1 MALNHLQAGAIPA
14 SVAKGEIMDSIQ
26 IYNALLQTDYCA
38 YVNHVHQGRWTPSKF
53 HKFLCSYVQEFIERP
68 CTNGVFDILCIHCP
82 PQYGKSMSI
91 TETLPSWYLGKHPL
105 HRVMEISYNDDFA
118 SKFGRR
124 NREKIRAYG
133 DIFGI
138 DLSKSTQSVTEFE
151 LSNEVGGM
159 YSVGVLAGAT
169 GHPCEVLII
178 DDPIKTAAE
187 AASDNRKKQIV
198 EEWERSF
205 KTRVRPNGKVIVIM
219 TRWVEDDLV
228 GYLLENYA
236 DVCEYLCIPCEAEE
250 DDPLGRKVGEGLCE
264 EIGKG
269 TAWKDQFKA
278 SYSTESGLMAWNAM
292 YQGRPTSAEGN
303 IIKREWWKYYDKL
316 PDDIQ
321 EWVMSVDAAFKDGKR
336 NDFVAIQVWG
346 KRNTDMYLVD
356 AVKEHLDFPATMN
369 EIRRL
374 RRIYSQ
380 CKTTLIEDKANGTAI
395 ITMLRK
401 EMTGIIAINPIGG
414 KVARVNAVTSAIES
428 GNVHLPRNKNFT
440 YDFVD
445 ECASFPNGK
454 HDDQV
459 DCMSQVLN
467 RFVFHKAD
475 VPVKSKV
482 KGLEKYFSNIK
493 PKKPG
498 IGKGEKIHVI

>member
-1 MALNHLQAGAIPA
+1 MALNHLQAGAVPA
-14 SVAKGEIMDSIQ
+14 SVAKGEIMDAIQ
-26 IYNALLQTDYCA
+26 IYNALLQTNYCA
-38 YVNHVHQGRWTPSKF
+38 YVQHTNDGWIPSKF
-53 HKFLCSYVQEFIERP
+53 HRFLCDKVQDFIERP
-68 CTNGVFDILCIHCP
+68 TERAYEVLLLSTP
-82 PQYGKSMSI
+82 PQHGKSVTI
-91 TETLPSWYLGKHPL
+91 TETLPSWYLGKYPTN
-105 HRVMEISYNDDFA
+105 RVIEISYGEEF
-118 SKFGRR
+118 STKFGRR
-124 NREKIRAYG
+124 NRQKIKDYG
-133 DIFGI
+133 GELFGI
-138 DLSKSTQSVTEFE
+138 ALADAPNSANEFE
-151 LSNEVGGM
+151 LDNHRGGM
-159 YSVGVLAGAT
+159 ISRGALQGVTGNGAN
-169 GHPCEVLII
+169 LIII
-178 DDPIKTAAE
+178 DDP
-187 AASDNRKKQIV
+187 V
-198 EEWERSF
+198 
-205 KTRVRPNGKVIVIM
+205 KTREEAESETTRNKLWSEYNSSYKSRIAPGCKIIVIM
-219 TRWVEDDLV
+219 TRWHEDDLA
-228 GYLLENYA
+228 GRIIQNEINLEVIN
-236 DVCEYLCIPCEAEE
+236 LPLEAEE
-250 DDPLGRKVGEGLCE
+250 NDPLGRAIGDALCPEIGRDNNWLKDFKRGMQSEEGLR
-264 EIGKG
+264 
-269 TAWKDQFKA
+269 T
-278 SYSTESGLMAWNAM
+278 WNSLF
-292 YQGRPTSAEGN
+292 QGRPTSAEGN

-321 EWVMSVDAAFKDGKR
+321 EWIMSVDAAFKDGKR

-475 VPVKSKV
+475 VPNKSKV
-482 KGLEKYFSNIK
+482 NGLEKYFSNIK